1 MKKQIVRLLVAI
13 TMSTTVAYAKH
24 ATPPDRLTQALIQVE
39 SRGND
44 HAVGDK
50 HLTDKAYGVLQIRKP
65 CLDDVNN
72 RYGTKHSPQD
82 MLGNRSLSVWV
93 CHKYLEMYATQKR
106 LGRVPTDE
114 DKARIWNGGPGG
126 WRRASTIQYWTK
138 VQKELR
144 RH

>member
-13 TMSTTVAYAKH
+13 TMFTTVAYAKE
-24 ATPPDRLTQALIQVE
+24 AALPDRLTQALIQVE

-50 HLTDKAYGVLQIRKP
+50 HLADKAYGVLQIRKP
-65 CLDDVNN
+65 CLDDVNS

-93 CHKYLEMYATQKR
+93 CQKYLEMYATPKR

-126 WRRASTIQYWTK
+126 WRKTSTTQYWTK

-144 RH
+144 GR